1 MILIIHVYFLITF
14 EVFASDG
21 DRANRLSIPV
31 RLKETCVHVEIARDA
46 WRGHGRV
53 RADEALGSMAYR
65 GFHVAGLRI
74 VSLVKISS
82 SYHLLSTYTF
92 FPGLY

>member
-1 MILIIHVYFLITF
+1 MILIIHAYFLITF
-14 EVFASDG
+14 EIFASDG
-21 DRANRLSIPV
+21 DGADRLSIPV
-31 RLKETCVHVEIARDA
+31 RLEETRVDIEIAGNT
-46 WRGHGRV
+46 WRGHGWV
-53 RADEALGSMAYR
+53 RGNEALGSLAHR
-65 GFHVAGLRI
+65 GLHVAGLGI

>member
-1 MILIIHVYFLITF
+1 MILIIHAYFLITF
-14 EVFASDG
+14 EIFASNGDG
-21 DRANRLSIPV
+21 SDRLSISV
-31 RLKETCVHVEIARDA
+31 RLEETRVNIEITGNT

-53 RADEALGSMAYR
+53 RGDEALGSLTHR
-65 GFHVAGLRI
+65 GLYVAGLGI